1 MAEPCGAMALSIWSS
16 IGAFFSNAWA
26 GLALQFERNFIA
38 ADRWKMLANGLQV
51 TLYVSL
57 LAVVLGIILGVVL
70 ALMRLSKLKP
80 LSFFA
85 GGYIDII
92 RGTPVVVQLMI
103 FYFVLLGPHTSLD
116 RTIIAAIA
124 FGCNSAAYVAEIVR
138 GGILSIDHGQTEAGR
153 SLGLTETMTMRFIVL
168 PQAFKNILPSL
179 GNELIMLIKE
189 TSILGYIGVVDLA
202 RAGEQIRARTFDPF
216 MPLLAVAV
224 VYYALVKL
232 LSFLLK
238 KLERRLRES
247 DQR

>member
-1 MAEPCGAMALSIWSS
+1 LEVFRLAAFWSQT
-16 IGAFFSNAWA
+16 GAFFQNTWTA
-26 GLALQFERNFIA
+26 LAQQIERNFIA
-38 ADRWKMLANGLQV
+38 ADRWKMMLGGLEV

-57 LAVVLGIILGVVL
+57 LAVFLGIALGVFL
-70 ALMRLSKLKP
+70 ALMRLSRYKLM
-80 LSFFA
+80 SFLA

-103 FYFVLLGPHTSLD
+103 FYFVLLGPHTQLD

-153 SLGLTETMTMRFIVL
+153 SLGLTETMTMRYIVL

-202 RAGEQIRARTFDPF
+202 RAGEQIRARTFEPF
-216 MPLLAVAV
+216 TPLLAVAM

-238 KLERRLRES
+238 RLERRLRES